1 MKKKS
6 IVGLILA
13 ATFALGFSAC
23 DFGKSQVEVI
33 HGKSAYEIAL
43 ENGFKGSEQDWLLS
57 LKGADGE
64 DGTTITVAD
73 LYEEWL
79 AQGNQGSFNEFLKEY
94 LSVDAEGIYGYDV
107 DIVQHNIMST
117 VSVYCAFTSSDTELS
132 AGSGVIIDL
141 DKDAGDALVITN
153 YHVVYNVEATE
164 KVSRDICLYL
174 YGGLPGYDP
183 DGSLGG
189 LCGVKASY
197 VGGSMT
203 YDIAVLRVENSE
215 VLKNSL
221 AEEAKIGNSDTVTVG
236 EKVFAIGNAE
246 GDGLSVTNG
255 VLSVDSESIDLVSA
269 DEKTNISFRFMRT
282 SAAINHGNS
291 GGPLFNARGELIG
304 INNAKKV
311 QEDVENMGYCLPI
324 TQVMNVVG
332 NILDNNGAVK
342 RALFGVTVATVDSKA
357 VWDEERGRVK
367 IVETL
372 QISDVSKGRIAYGK
386 FKVGDY
392 VLSVTIGG
400 ETTVVERSFHMI
412 DRMLSVR
419 FGDTVKVKVKRGG
432 VEVELSFTF
441 SSWNYFADVA

>member
-1 MKKKS
+1 M
-6 IVGLILA
+6 
-13 ATFALGFSAC
+13 
-23 DFGKSQVEVI
+23 
-33 HGKSAYEIAL
+33 
-43 ENGFKGSEQDWLLS
+43 
-57 LKGADGE
+57 
-64 DGTTITVAD
+64 
-73 LYEEWL
+73 
-79 AQGNQGSFNEFLKEY
+79 
-94 LSVDAEGIYGYDV
+94 
-107 DIVQHNIMST
+107 
-117 VSVYCAFTSSDTELS
+117 
-132 AGSGVIIDL
+132 
-141 DKDAGDALVITN
+141 
-153 YHVVYNVEATE
+153 
-164 KVSRDICLYL
+164 
-174 YGGLPGYDP
+174 
-183 DGSLGG
+183 
-189 LCGVKASY
+189 KASY

-255 VLSVDSESIDLVSA
+255 VLSVDSDSIDLVSA
-269 DEKTNISFRFMRT
+269 DEKSNISFRVMRT

-372 QISDVSKGRIAYGK
+372 QISDVSKGSIAYGK